1 MKDELP
7 PPDFDA
13 NNYVRP
19 TQDWICG
26 RAAEGRP
33 CRIGP
38 DAQGRC
44 RATCECTPALEL
56 KEGETKGRY
65 RCTRPAEYGGPCEH
79 GPLPDGTCS
88 RAIPR
93 CQPVRSLRAKRK
105 VFTFSVMTATVACI
119 LLALGGEHRWQFINP
134 GALSTQH
141 SSAAF
146 AEAYLRLH
154 LGPLVHSD
162 QGCAAC
168 HATAHAGPVGWVK
181 SAAAANPGPL
191 HRHTLAFT
199 TAEDMTAI
207 DQACQRCHLV
217 HKFHEPNVVQ
227 DHSCSACH
235 QEHQGGGFMKRPDD
249 ANCAA
254 CHADA
259 AVMEASFEKGRSLPP
274 AAFDFRP
281 HNGRQV
287 FDAPRPAHGRTEVIH
302 SFATDHPE
310 FQLVAEKLRDPDT
323 LKFNHQLHL
332 TSPTIPRVN
341 GRALACADCHKP
353 DAAGIYYQ
361 KISFEENC
369 RKCHSLQ
376 FDARNPDLGL
386 PHGNPEFVRAFL
398 RSLPAQ
404 YAEYGA
410 RKKGLTAKPELDE
423 FVKQQMLQIREQT
436 LSGENLE
443 QEVFF
448 SDAKLG
454 PAGRVGQL
462 NERGRARFPGC
473 AYCHQVKP
481 VADGAPSVTKPVIMD
496 RWLTRGAFDHSKHLL
511 MDCSKCHEA
520 SRSTQTADI
529 LLPSQSICAECHSPK
544 GGVANACS
552 TCHSYHA
559 PATSLALK
567 NAYNSGVPSGA
578 GIVETSR

>member
-1 MKDELP
+1 MKDQLP
-7 PPDFDA
+7 PPDFDG

-19 TQDWICG
+19 TQNWICG
-26 RAAEGRP
+26 RAAEGCP

-44 RATCECTPALEL
+44 RATFECTPALEV

-65 RCTRPAEYGGPCEH
+65 RCTRPAECGGPCEN
-79 GPLPDGTCS
+79 GPLPNGTCS

-105 VFTFSVMTATVACI
+105 AFTYAVITATMAFI

-134 GALSTQH
+134 GELSTPH

-146 AEAYLRLH
+146 ADAYTKLH
-154 LGPLVHSD
+154 LGPLVHGD

-191 HRHTLAFT
+191 HRHMLAFT
-199 TAEDMTAI
+199 TAVDMTAI
-207 DQACQRCHLV
+207 DQACQRCHLA
-217 HKFHEPNVVQ
+217 HTFHEPNVVQ

-235 QEHQGGGFMKRPDD
+235 QEHQGAGLMKKPDE
-249 ANCAA
+249 ANCAS
-254 CHADA
+254 CHANA
-259 AVMEASFEKGRSLPP
+259 AVMETSFEKGQRMPA

-287 FDAPRPAHGRTEVIH
+287 FNAPRPARGYTEVIH
-302 SFATDHPE
+302 SFDMDHPE
-310 FQLVAEKLRDPDT
+310 FQIISEKLKDPDT

-332 TSPTIPRVN
+332 TSPTIPHINDR
-341 GRALACADCHKP
+341 GLACADCHKP

-369 RKCHSLQ
+369 HRCHSLQ
-376 FDARNPDLGL
+376 FDARNPDLDL

-404 YAEYGA
+404 YTEYGA
-410 RKKGLTAKPELDE
+410 RKKGLSGAQLDE
-423 FVKQQMLQIREQT
+423 FVKQQMLQIRDET
-436 LSGENLE
+436 MSGENLE
-443 QEVFF
+443 QQVFF

-454 PAGRVGQL
+454 PTGGSGQSD
-462 NERGRARFPGC
+462 EQGRARFPGC
-473 AYCHQVKP
+473 AYCHDVKA
-481 VADGAPSVTKPVIMD
+481 VAGGAPSVTKPVIMD
-496 RWLTRGAFDHSKHLL
+496 RWLTRGAFNHSKHLL
-511 MDCSKCHEA
+511 IDCSKCHDA
-520 SRSTQTADI
+520 LHSSQTADI
-529 LLPSQSICAECHSPK
+529 LLPSKAVCAECHSPK
-544 GGVANACS
+544 GGVANGCS
-552 TCHSYHA
+552 TCHGYHA
-559 PATSLALK
+559 PGGALVLK
-567 NAYNSGVPSGA
+567 KVFAA
-578 GIVETSR
+578 GSSPETMP